1 MAVDILCRIIRTNDR
16 NLALLLGRS
25 LDAQKFF
32 HDVTYNHRLRDS
44 VHEVYAFNHVYNDV
58 DFSMTMVME
67 HRLMVITVHLI
78 PNMDH
83 LLTVHCCKML

>member
-44 VHEVYAFNHVYNDV
+44 VHEIYAFNNVYNDV
-58 DFSMTMVME
+58 DFFNEENGGAGLVSNGK
-67 HRLMVITVHLI
+67 IVH
-78 PNMDH
+78 
-83 LLTVHCCKML
+83 

>member
-44 VHEVYAFNHVYNDV
+44 VHEIYAFNNVYNDV
-58 DFSMTMVME
+58 DFSTKKME
-67 HRLMVITVHLI
+67 ELVWLAMG
-78 PNMDH
+78 
-83 LLTVHCCKML
+83 K